1 MHTLMVILGLG
12 LSYLGT
18 LLWYA
23 ASPQT
28 DGLLEEVPGGRIG
41 PFVLRALGTG
51 LLMTGTAGLAVEL
64 GGGPGLLVAL
74 CTVMG
79 TASLLVIA
87 APLWPRF
94 LRGSGIG
101 ALLLT
106 VILPWLL

>member
-1 MHTLMVILGLG
+1 MMVILGLG

-23 ASPQT
+23 ASPRT
-28 DGLLEEVPGGRIG
+28 DGLLEKVPDTRIG
-41 PFVLRALGTG
+41 SSVLRGVGTG
-51 LLMTGTAGLAVEL
+51 LLMTGIAGLAAEL
-64 GGGPGLLVAL
+64 GGGPGLLVGL
-74 CTVMG
+74 CAAMG
-79 TASLLVIA
+79 SASLLVIA

-94 LRGSGIG
+94 LGGSGIG

>member
-1 MHTLMVILGLG
+1 MVTLGLG

-28 DGLLEEVPGGRIG
+28 DGLLEEVPGTRIG
-41 PFVLRALGTG
+41 SSVLRASGTG
-51 LLMTGTAGLAVEL
+51 LLIVGLASLVAEL

-74 CTVMG
+74 CAAMG
-79 TASLLVIA
+79 SASVLVIA
-87 APLWPRF
+87 GPLWPRF
-94 LRGSGIG
+94 LRRSGIG

-106 VILPWLL
+106 AILPWLL